1 MRMLG
6 VFFSLISLFVK
17 TSFFFNSS
25 CALFSRLILGLL
37 PENSAPTEE
46 SASSASINLDDDGGN
61 GYDGSV
67 NAAASDDDDDDGT
80 YKDDDDSSSSGG
92 AASDSNGYS
101 GSSRSGDK
109 YGDLSKGLA
118 GGFLSDF
125 WVFRKR
131 PLSRGWGSSYDFAV
145 DITLGRPL
153 QMLDQFLLN

>member
-1 MRMLG
+1 VRMLG

>member
-1 MRMLG
+1 M
-6 VFFSLISLFVK
+6 
-17 TSFFFNSS
+17 
-25 CALFSRLILGLL
+25 L

-67 NAAASDDDDDDGT
+67 NAAAVDDDDDDAYTDGCS
-80 YKDDDDSSSSGG
+80 SSSSGG
-92 AASDSNGYS
+92 GSNTMS
-101 GSSRSGDK
+101 GSSGDE

-145 DITLGRPL
+145 DITLGGPL
-153 QMLDQFLLN
+153 EKMRAFTNIGACVMIHSKVYVHWMDVVLNFFFSAQR

>member
-1 MRMLG
+1 MLG

-17 TSFFFNSS
+17 TSFFLNSS